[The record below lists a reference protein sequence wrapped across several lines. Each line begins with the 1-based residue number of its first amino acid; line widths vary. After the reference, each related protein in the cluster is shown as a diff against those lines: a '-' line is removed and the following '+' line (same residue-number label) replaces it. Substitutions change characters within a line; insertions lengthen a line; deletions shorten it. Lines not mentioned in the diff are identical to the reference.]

1 MSTLDLRDLP
11 ELPAVRQPLRRGTP
25 PADLPTVVL
34 GLDPGTRTGLA
45 VATPDPGGTWR
56 WVELRTLPVHQ
67 ALLLVRELLSEAG
80 SLRRDVLVIVE
91 DARQVRFGTDRVKI
105 QGAGSVKRDCA
116 LWEDALADWLPELLP
131 HGGRGY
137 VLLARPGGKRSL
149 RKCPA
154 GQLALV
160 TGCDLPGSSHARDAA
175 ALAWEQ
181 FLHDPA
187 GCWRTLPA
195 LPATGPGHRLL
206 QF

>member
-1 MSTLDLRDLP
+1 MSTLDLLQDP
-11 ELPAVRQPLRRGTP
+11 DLPAVRTAARLR
-25 PADLPTVVL
+25 PAPDHLPAVVL

-45 VATPDPGGTWR
+45 VAALDPGGTWR
-56 WVELRTLPVHQ
+56 WVDLRTLPVHQ
-67 ALLLVRELLSEAG
+67 ALLLVRELLAEAAT
-80 SLRRDVLVIVE
+80 LRRDVLVVVE

-105 QGAGSVKRDCA
+105 QGAGSVKRDST
-116 LWEDALADWLPELLP
+116 LWQDALADWLPELLP

-160 TGCDLPGSSHARDAA
+160 TGCDLPASAHARDAA

-181 FLHDPA
+181 FLHDPPAAWRAVQLLPDA
-187 GCWRTLPA
+187 GA
-195 LPATGPGHRLL
+195 GPRLL
-206 QF
+206 KF

>member
-1 MSTLDLRDLP
+1 MSTLNLTDDP
-11 ELPAVRQPLRRGTP
+11 ELPAVRQTTRRGAAP
-25 PADLPTVVL
+25 EDLPTVVL

-45 VATPDPGGTWR
+45 VATPDRAGTWR
-56 WVELRTLPVHQ
+56 WVDLRTLPVHQ
-67 ALLLVRELLSEAG
+67 ALLLVRELLAEAG
-80 SLRRDVLVIVE
+80 NLRRDVLVIVE

-131 HGGRGY
+131 YGGRGY
-137 VLLARPGGKRSL
+137 VLLASPGGKRSL

-181 FLHDPA
+181 FLHDPV
-187 GCWRTLPA
+187 GCWRALPA
-195 LPATGPGHRLL
+195 LPATGAGPRML